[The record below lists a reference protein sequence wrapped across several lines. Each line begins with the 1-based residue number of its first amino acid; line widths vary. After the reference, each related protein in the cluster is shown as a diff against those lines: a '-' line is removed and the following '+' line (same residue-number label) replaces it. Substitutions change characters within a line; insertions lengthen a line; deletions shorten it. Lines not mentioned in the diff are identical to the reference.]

1 MSHARQR
8 LEETNVKSLEKLS
21 ICDEAG
27 TDVAYINNGVV
38 YSSLSGRRIATLLG
52 GVIYGTD
59 GQSLGRRT
67 PTGAIRGVD
76 GIAPEAF
83 MRLVKRE

>member
-1 MSHARQR
+1 MM
-8 LEETNVKSLEKLS
+8 KKLEKLN
-21 ICDEAG
+21 IYDEAG

-52 GVIYGTD
+52 GVIYGND

-67 PTGAIRGVD
+67 PAGAIRCVD
-76 GIAPEAF
+76 GVAPEAF
-83 MRLVKRE
+83 MRLATRE